1 MPNPNRESGE
11 ESQNGCISYP
21 KIDSKMSENTSKA
34 TESESF
40 SAVRTTESHEL
51 IVKQSA
57 NHMNYAPVRY
67 KGTSYQNDDERTP
80 LINGNCS
87 SNPHMPSYNTQNAN
101 NFDSNKSES
110 IYEMEVE
117 ENSKPSSKLKFLKT
131 LLLASLI
138 IYTLISFIF
147 IRERHETWNNIAA
160 QKDNPVYMDLS
171 ETLDLMFPV
180 WKLKARSS
188 FVSSEYANLT
198 DYEVMFSIVR
208 IDENNEKTIMKGPW
222 IAPIAP
228 NNLALEVGNHEVE
241 HTFIVTKEDHYDN
254 DDHYQLRIETN
265 LEESIGISLNI
276 SGFSELSLDGILL
289 ASAVLIF
296 LYVLIIFE
304 VVNRTLAAMIGATA
318 AITCLTLI
326 RDRPSL
332 EKVVSWLD
340 VETLCLLFGMM
351 VLVAILCETGFFDYI
366 SVLAFRLAKG
376 QLWPL
381 ILTLCVFTGVL
392 SAFLD
397 NVTTIL
403 LMTPVTI
410 RLCEIK
416 NMDPKHVLIA
426 LVIFSNIGGAATP
439 VGDPP
444 NVIII
449 SSAKIQQQ
457 GIDFGRFTY
466 HMIPGIFFCFIASM
480 GLIRILYRDLSNL
493 KFQEPP
499 ELVGKKRLM
508 EYLKVEVENLDTI
521 EIEQRRREE
530 RVFPSSDTEALHQTY
545 SSTQMQS
552 LDSGNLC
559 FQSSNELK
567 REIDVWKKAC
577 NSLSGYSRDENS
589 VRGVLKRKVM
599 ALENLLH
606 KHLYDTKPTDD
617 GYLATLE
624 ELENKYKIRNKP
636 LLIKSAIVMAL
647 VITLFFMQSI
657 PNLDLS
663 LGWIAILGA
672 ILLLILADFDELES
686 IISRVE
692 WSTLIFFAALFV
704 VMEALAEL
712 KFLWWIGKLTQ
723 DLINSVDES
732 NRLIVAILV
741 FLWVS
746 ALASSFIDNIPFTTV
761 MVKIIED
768 LSENNE
774 FNVPLTPLIYALA
787 FGACLGGNGTL
798 IGASANV
805 VCAGVAEQ
813 HGYRFT
819 FMDFFKIGFPVML
832 LTTSI
837 ATVYLI
843 ICHVWLDWNY

>member
-1 MPNPNRESGE
+1 MSSNIQMSDTMTSDPNETKDCANYERSPN
-11 ESQNGCISYP
+11 
-21 KIDSKMSENTSKA
+21 KFA
-34 TESESF
+34 
-40 SAVRTTESHEL
+40 
-51 IVKQSA
+51 
-57 NHMNYAPVRY
+57 NYAPVRQQLSGY
-67 KGTSYQNDDERTP
+67 LNQSNGNRIGVVGNDERQP
-80 LINGNCS
+80 LINGNCFS
-87 SNPHMPSYNTQNAN
+87 SNAHMPSYNTLN
-101 NFDSNKSES
+101 SGNKSNSDSHYSETTLD
-110 IYEMEVE
+110 MDVE
-117 ENSKPSSKLKFLKT
+117 ERPKKATKLKFLKT
-131 LLLASLI
+131 LLLASLV

-147 IRERHETWNNIAA
+147 IRERHEAWNNVAVQQSAPIY
-160 QKDNPVYMDLS
+160 VDLS
-171 ETLDLMFPV
+171 ESLDIMFPV
-180 WKLKARSS
+180 WKLKARST
-188 FVSSEYANLT
+188 FVSNEYANLT
-198 DYEVMFSIVR
+198 DYEVRFTIIR
-208 IDENNEKTIMKGPW
+208 ITDDNNKSIMKGPW
-222 IAPIAP
+222 VAPIAP
-228 NNLALEVGNHEVE
+228 NFLALEVGTHEVE
-241 HTFIVTKEDHYDN
+241 HTFVVNKEDHYD
-254 DDHYQLRIETN
+254 DSDHYQLQIETN
-265 LEESIGISLNI
+265 VNESIGISLNI

-289 ASAVLIF
+289 AAAVLVF

-351 VLVAILCETGFFDYI
+351 VLVAILCETGFFDYV

-466 HMIPGIFFCFIASM
+466 HMLPGIVICFIASLVM
-480 GLIRILYRDLSNL
+480 IRLLYRDLTNL
-493 KFQEPP
+493 KFHEPP
-499 ELVGKKRLM
+499 ELV
-508 EYLKVEVENLDTI
+508 
-521 EIEQRRREE
+521 
-530 RVFPSSDTEALHQTY
+530 
-545 SSTQMQS
+545 
-552 LDSGNLC
+552 
-559 FQSSNELK
+559 ELK

-577 NSLSGYSRDENS
+577 NSISGYSRDENS

-599 ALENLLH
+599 ALENQLH
-606 KHLYDTKPTDD
+606 KHLYEHKPSEDD
-617 GYLATLE
+617 YLANLE
-624 ELENKYKIRNKP
+624 ELQNKYKIRNKP

-647 VITLFFMQSI
+647 VISLFFMQSI

-686 IISRVE
+686 VISRVE

-723 DLINSVDES
+723 DFINSVHED

-746 ALASSFIDNIPFTTV
+746 ALASSLIDNIPFTTV

-768 LSENNE
+768 LAENNE
-774 FNVPLTPLIYALA
+774 FHVPLTPLIYALA

-819 FMDFFKIGFPVML
+819 FIDFFKIGFPIML

-837 ATVYLI
+837 ATIYLI
-843 ICHVWLDWNY
+843 VCHVVLDWNY

>member
-1 MPNPNRESGE
+1 MSSNIQMSDTMTSDPNETKDCANYERSPN
-11 ESQNGCISYP
+11 
-21 KIDSKMSENTSKA
+21 KFA
-34 TESESF
+34 
-40 SAVRTTESHEL
+40 
-51 IVKQSA
+51 
-57 NHMNYAPVRY
+57 NYAPVRQQLSGY
-67 KGTSYQNDDERTP
+67 LNQSNGNRIGVVGNDERQP
-80 LINGNCS
+80 LINGNCFS
-87 SNPHMPSYNTQNAN
+87 SNAHMPSYNTLN
-101 NFDSNKSES
+101 SGNKSNSDSHYSETTLD
-110 IYEMEVE
+110 MDVE
-117 ENSKPSSKLKFLKT
+117 ERPKKATKLKFLKT
-131 LLLASLI
+131 LLLASLV

-147 IRERHETWNNIAA
+147 IRERHEAWNNVAVQQSAPIY
-160 QKDNPVYMDLS
+160 VDLS
-171 ETLDLMFPV
+171 ESLDIMFPV
-180 WKLKARSS
+180 WKLKARST
-188 FVSSEYANLT
+188 FVSNEYANLT
-198 DYEVMFSIVR
+198 DYEVRFTIIR
-208 IDENNEKTIMKGPW
+208 ITDDNNKSIMKGPW
-222 IAPIAP
+222 VAPIAP
-228 NNLALEVGNHEVE
+228 NFLALEVGTHEVE
-241 HTFIVTKEDHYDN
+241 HTFVVNKEDHYD
-254 DDHYQLRIETN
+254 DSDHYQLQIETN
-265 LEESIGISLNI
+265 VNESIGISLNI

-289 ASAVLIF
+289 AAAVLVF

-351 VLVAILCETGFFDYI
+351 VLVAILCETGFFDYV

-466 HMIPGIFFCFIASM
+466 HMLPGIVICFIASLVM
-480 GLIRILYRDLSNL
+480 IRLLYRDLTNL
-493 KFQEPP
+493 KFHEPP

-508 EYLKVEVENLDTI
+508 EYLKVEVENLDSI
-521 EIEQRRREE
+521 ESEQRRREE
-530 RVFPSSDTEALHQTY
+530 RLLNSEDIEALAY
-545 SSTQMQS
+545 NSTQLQT
-552 LDSGNLC
+552 LDSGNPC

-577 NSLSGYSRDENS
+577 NSISGYSRDENS

-599 ALENLLH
+599 ALENQLH
-606 KHLYDTKPTDD
+606 KHLYEHKPSEDD
-617 GYLATLE
+617 YLANLE
-624 ELENKYKIRNKP
+624 ELQNKYKIRNKP

-647 VITLFFMQSI
+647 VISLFFMQSI

-686 IISRVE
+686 VISRVE

-723 DLINSVDES
+723 DFINSVHED

-746 ALASSFIDNIPFTTV
+746 ALASSLIDNIPFTTV

-768 LSENNE
+768 LAENNE
-774 FNVPLTPLIYALA
+774 FHVPLTPLIYALA

-819 FMDFFKIGFPVML
+819 FIDFFKIGFPIML

-837 ATVYLI
+837 ATIYLI
-843 ICHVWLDWNY
+843 VCHVVLDWNY